1 MKNIAAAIAIVA
13 LFASCEG
20 SREQVEGGTD
30 VADTSISIGSAR
42 IYDLENI
49 DSSTR
54 ASGRTDDQIRYV
66 DSFVDGD
73 VMCIET
79 IESDTWSACYFYY
92 EYSAGQWSQ
101 HAYSEGLTSSIFNA
115 SRSVKAHLIPGAEGI
130 DSQFS
135 WSAGDDL
142 WIDPEAIYPD
152 ILQDFTVDLVG
163 DELEITLTRC
173 YNCKLYVALQSDNAA
188 IDLEDAVVEM
198 NSSIAITKYKPTDSG
213 MDVTRQV
220 IDFRPMR
227 QVGESYEM
235 MLVDLTTL
243 SNILFTITTKSGD
256 VYVSSV
262 NGLTIEPNKYST
274 VEITLKVS

>member
-20 SREQVEGGTD
+20 LSSQMADGVET
-30 VADTSISIGSAR
+30 VDTPISIGSAK
-42 IYDLENI
+42 IYDLESL

-54 ASGRTDDQIRYV
+54 SSGRTDDQIRYV
-66 DSFVDGD
+66 DSFVEGD
-73 VMCIET
+73 IMCIET
-79 IESDTWSACYFYY
+79 IEADTWSACYFYY
-92 EYSAGQWSQ
+92 EYSGGEWVQ
-101 HAYSEGLTSSIFNA
+101 HASSEGLTSSIVNA
-115 SRSVKAHLIPGAEGI
+115 SRSVKAHLLPGAEGI
-130 DSQFS
+130 DSKFS

-142 WIDPEAIYPD
+142 WTDPETIYPD
-152 ILQDFTVDLVG
+152 ILQDFAVDLVG

-173 YNCKLYVALQSDNAA
+173 YNCKLYVSLQSDNTA
-188 IDLEDAVVEM
+188 IDLEDAVVDM

-213 MDVTRQV
+213 MNVTRQV

-227 QVGESYEM
+227 QVGESYEI
-235 MLVDLTTL
+235 MLVDLTSS